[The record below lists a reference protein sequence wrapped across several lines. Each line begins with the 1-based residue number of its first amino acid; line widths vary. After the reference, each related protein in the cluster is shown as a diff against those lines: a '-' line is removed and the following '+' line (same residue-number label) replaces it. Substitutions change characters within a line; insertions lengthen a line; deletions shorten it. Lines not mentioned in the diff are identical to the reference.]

1 MEESAKIARRIRKSC
16 ETLGTYKPEFDPV
29 ITRLGELI
37 QRKAD
42 AETLFRKSGGQII
55 IEQTN
60 KGGAKYLTRSPF
72 LSEIDAANTQILAL
86 EKELGLTPAALK
98 KIRDEQLAKS
108 DADDPLAAAI
118 SNLRVIRGA

>member
-1 MEESAKIARRIRKSC
+1 MDETAKIARRIRKSC

-29 ITRLGELI
+29 ITRLAEFIL
-37 QRKAD
+37 RKAD
-42 AETLFRKSGGQII
+42 AETLFRKSGGHII

-60 KGGAKYLTRSPF
+60 KSGAKYLTRNPF
-72 LSEIDAANTQILAL
+72 LSEIDAVNKSILDL

-98 KIRDEQLAKS
+98 KIHDEQLAKS

-118 SNLRVIRGA
+118 GNLRVIRGA

>member
-1 MEESAKIARRIRKSC
+1 MDETAKIARRIRKSC

-29 ITRLGELI
+29 ITRLAEFIL
-37 QRKAD
+37 RKAD
-42 AETLFRKSGGQII
+42 AETLFRKSGGHII

-60 KGGAKYLTRSPF
+60 KSGAKYLTRNPF
-72 LSEIDAANTQILAL
+72 LSEIDAVNKSILDL

-98 KIRDEQLAKS
+98 KIHDEQLAKS

-118 SNLRVIRGA
+118 GNLRVIRPA

>member
-42 AETLFRKSGGQII
+42 AETLFRKSGGHII

-60 KGGAKYLTRSPF
+60 KGGAKYLTRNPF

-98 KIRDEQLAKS
+98 KIHDEQLAKS

-118 SNLRVIRGA
+118 GSLRVIRGA